1 LLQAGFPPS
10 DLYAANEW
18 KESAHALKES
28 QSFSDRYHGPAQR
41 ALKESVP
48 NSLFA
53 PSVYYGGVATQPAVT
68 VIQCVFQGTVASGT
82 AIRFTMMN
90 THRTG

>member
-41 ALKESVP
+41 ALKDLSQIPFLRRLFIMAVLQP
-48 NSLFA
+48 N
-53 PSVYYGGVATQPAVT
+53 P
-68 VIQCVFQGTVASGT
+68 
-82 AIRFTMMN
+82 R
-90 THRTG
+90 